1 MPVISKPIDSACGSD
16 NIRARIPCSS
26 EHSEQSP
33 TVKRGTQTRRIIS
46 QPPLGVGRVWGCYR
60 GCVGSGVWLL
70 NVGVCWVVLLPPRF
84 LLDVITDSIA

>member
-33 TVKRGTQTRRIIS
+33 TVKRGSKRGAS
-46 QPPLGVGRVWGCYR
+46 SHNPLWVWVVSGGATVGVWGVGCGC
-60 GCVGSGVWLL
+60 
-70 NVGVCWVVLLPPRF
+70 
-84 LLDVITDSIA
+84 